1 MKSHSGLE
9 PFYIYFLKKGKKLF
23 HINVFLFSST
33 DKTYIR
39 LEQYYFE
46 LILLNVVY
54 KLHIKPTWQ
63 SRMEYRETP
72 VRLGQDT
79 DRRYTKRNIQHR
91 NPPNK
96 LGGGG

>member
-1 MKSHSGLE
+1 MSLDCPLFIHCHFG
-9 PFYIYFLKKGKKLF
+9 FL
-23 HINVFLFSST
+23 HI
-33 DKTYIR
+33 

-63 SRMEYRETP
+63 SRMEYRETQ

-96 LGGGG
+96 RGGGG

>member
-1 MKSHSGLE
+1 
-9 PFYIYFLKKGKKLF
+9 
-23 HINVFLFSST
+23 
-33 DKTYIR
+33 
-39 LEQYYFE
+39 

-63 SRMEYRETP
+63 SRIEYRETQ

-79 DRRYTKRNIQHR
+79 DGRYAKRNIQHR

-96 LGGGG
+96 RGGGG

>member
-1 MKSHSGLE
+1 MKGGNGTQCSLIIRTVLCVSGLSI
-9 PFYIYFLKKGKKLF
+9 IYPLSLRFF
-23 HINVFLFSST
+23 T
-33 DKTYIR
+33 
-39 LEQYYFE
+39 YFE

-63 SRMEYRETP
+63 SRMEYRETQ

-96 LGGGG
+96 RGGGG